1 MGSYLLSRVLPCT
14 EKAQLGILASDKGAA
29 LRDCLTSVLTLCRIM
44 CLTPGDLLHT
54 DLFF

>member
-14 EKAQLGILASDKGAA
+14 EKAELGILASDKGAA